1 MILITNATGFVGRA
15 VVRRLA
21 VEQTE
26 VRCLLRPSRR
36 VQRLPKG
43 IAFSSVS
50 ASLDDLPALRTTM
63 QDVTAILH
71 LVGEDDPGQEPKL
84 EHYAQYTA
92 NLIEAAHEAGV
103 RRLIYLSRLGADRA
117 SAYSIFRAMG
127 EAEAVVRESD
137 MDYTILQSAIAYG
150 PEDAFITVLAMLTKT
165 IPFVLPIPDVGMS
178 RFQPLWVEDL
188 VTCIVATLERDDL
201 VGQTI
206 SLGGSEHFMLE
217 QMVAQVLAALS
228 VQRRLTRVSMP
239 LAQGVVDF
247 FDALL
252 PHTPVPPR
260 WLDVL
265 AVGSATELG
274 VIPRHFGFEPTR
286 FAQGLEFLSRKH
298 PWRRNLIR
306 FIFGYPHY

>member
-21 VEQTE
+21 AEQTE
-26 VRCLLRPSRR
+26 MRCLLRPSRR

-43 IAFSSVS
+43 VTFSSVS

-84 EHYAQYTA
+84 ERYAQHTA

-103 RRLIYLSRLGADRA
+103 RRLVFLSRLGSDRA
-117 SAYSIFRAMG
+117 SAYPIFRAIG
-127 EAEAVVRESD
+127 EAEAVVRGSK
-137 MDYTILQSAIAYG
+137 MDYTILQSAVAYG
-150 PEDAFITVLAMLTKT
+150 PEDAFISLLAMLIKT
-165 IPFVLPIPDVGMS
+165 IPFVLPVPEAGMA
-178 RFQPLWVEDL
+178 RFQPLWVGDL
-188 VTCIVATLERDDL
+188 VSCIVATLGRDDL
-201 VGQTI
+201 IGQTVP
-206 SLGGSEHFMLE
+206 LGGSEHFMLE
-217 QMVAQVLAALS
+217 QLVMQVLAALG
-228 VQRRLTRVSMP
+228 VHRRLVHMTTPMARAVAGMFTALFPRVPAPS
-239 LAQGVVDF
+239 
-247 FDALL
+247 
-252 PHTPVPPR
+252 R

-286 FAQGLEFLSRKH
+286 FAQGLE
-298 PWRRNLIR
+298 
-306 FIFGYPHY
+306 

>member
-21 VEQTE
+21 AEQTE
-26 VRCLLRPSRR
+26 MRCLLRPSRR

-43 IAFSSVS
+43 VTFSSVS

-84 EHYAQYTA
+84 ERYAQHTA

-103 RRLIYLSRLGADRA
+103 RRLVFLSRLGSDRA
-117 SAYSIFRAMG
+117 SAYPIFRAIG
-127 EAEAVVRESD
+127 EAEAVVRGSK
-137 MDYTILQSAIAYG
+137 MDYTILQSAVAYG
-150 PEDAFITVLAMLTKT
+150 PEDAFISLLAMLIKT
-165 IPFVLPIPDVGMS
+165 IPFVLPVPEAGMA
-178 RFQPLWVEDL
+178 RFQPLWVGDL
-188 VTCIVATLERDDL
+188 VSCIVATLGRDDL
-201 VGQTI
+201 IGQTVP
-206 SLGGSEHFMLE
+206 LGGSEHFMLE
-217 QMVAQVLAALS
+217 QLVMQVLAALG
-228 VQRRLTRVSMP
+228 VHRRLVHMTTPMARAVAGMFTALFPRVPAPS
-239 LAQGVVDF
+239 
-247 FDALL
+247 
-252 PHTPVPPR
+252 R

-286 FAQGLEFLSRKH
+286 FAQGLEYLRHKQ
-298 PWRRNLIR
+298 PWRRNLMR
-306 FIFGYPHY
+306 FILRYYC